1 MSTSVFRRIR
11 QWFARGSVGLGL
23 VAGLALAAPGVA
35 QAKEFLSIKG
45 KIVNIRAQPNTK
57 AEIAWELVDGYP
69 LQVVERRG
77 QWVKVKDFESTLGW
91 VHRPLTSK
99 EAHYLVKAKTA
110 NLRAQPTTQSKVV
123 TKLSQYDIV
132 KTLEK
137 RNGWAKVKTASGKQ
151 GWMSQKLGWG
161 W

>member
-1 MSTSVFRRIR
+1 MSTSVFRRLR
-11 QWFARGSVGLGL
+11 QWCARGSLALGL
-23 VAGLALAAPGVA
+23 VAGLGLAAPSLA
-35 QAKEFLSIKG
+35 QAKEFLSING
-45 KIVNIRAQPNTK
+45 KIVNIRAKPTTK
-57 AEIAWELVDGYP
+57 SEVAWELVDGYP

-77 QWVKVKDFESTLGW
+77 QWLKVKDFESTLGW

-99 EAHYLVKAKTA
+99 EPHYLIKVKTA
-110 NLRAQPTTQSKVV
+110 NLRAQPNTQSKVV
-123 TKLSQYDIV
+123 TKLQQYDIV
-132 KTLEK
+132 KTLDK